1 MRLLRQILVAGFCA
15 SMICGSVIARA
26 QSDSDAVGTIG
37 AGSSI
42 IVGATAVTI
51 PANEETVYFQNGV
64 IMSWKNVDENSPSCR
79 LEFSSK
85 PVARQVNPGRKF
97 IVTKTSFGQ
106 ENSSYCNNLYFDND
120 ATINQLQCSVGKG
133 NKWNL
138 SIGQLKLELGQLFS
152 LVLAAPVPE

>member
-1 MRLLRQILVAGFCA
+1 
-15 SMICGSVIARA
+15 MIWGSVIARP
-26 QSDSDAVGTIG
+26 QSDSEPLGTIG

-42 IVGATAVTI
+42 VVGAAAITI

-64 IMSWKNVDENSPSCR
+64 IMSWKNIDEKSPSCR

-106 ENSSYCNNLYFDND
+106 ENSSYVNNLYFGDD
-120 ATINQLQCSVGKG
+120 ATIDQLQCSVGKG

-138 SIGQLKLELGQLFS
+138 SIGQLKLQLGQLFT
-152 LVLAAPVPE
+152 LVLAAPVPG